1 MCMCD
6 FSGSKVL
13 HIFSLTLCL
22 CCVLGNHEWVD
33 IYKRCRA
40 RQELAEGC
48 VCFDECI
55 EVSEVWRF
63 S

>member
-13 HIFSLTLCL
+13 HIFSLSLCL
-22 CCVLGNHEWVD
+22 CCVLGKHEWVD

-40 RQELAEGC
+40 RQNLGGG
-48 VCFDECI
+48 VVSSDECM
-55 EVSEVWRF
+55 
-63 S
+63 

>member
-13 HIFSLTLCL
+13 HIFSLSLCL
-22 CCVLGNHEWVD
+22 CCVLGKHEWVD

-40 RQELAEGC
+40 RQNLGGGG
-48 VCFDECI
+48 VSSDECM
-55 EVSEVWRF
+55 
-63 S
+63 